1 MGRKEGRGV
10 GEERSSGQSGGAR
23 GLEGDRGGERELRSG
38 RGELGLSGETDR
50 DSFSA
55 LRRTG

>member
-23 GLEGDRGGERELRSG
+23 RLEGDRVGEREVRSG
-38 RGELGLSGETDR
+38 RGDWG
-50 DSFSA
+50 
-55 LRRTG
+55 